1 MHTEKLAAID
11 IGSNAVR
18 ILFAHVHESKTLGT
32 HFHKNA
38 LVRVPIRLGA
48 DVFEHGYVKKKNIKR
63 LTKAMKAFKLLMKV
77 HQVTDYR
84 ACATSALRE
93 ATNQQAIVEEVLA
106 KSGIR
111 IDVISGKKEASL
123 ISRTKV
129 FDFLD
134 AEKTYLYVDV
144 GGGSTELSFFENA
157 ERTLSQSFKIGTVR
171 HLKKQQMDWE
181 TLDAWIQDN
190 KPSGAKIVLLGSG
203 GNINKLFKLAHVK
216 DGKPISMLK
225 LQQIYQSLNQMSY
238 DERIVKYGLN
248 PDRADVILPAA
259 EIYLRTM
266 QAADARQIFVPRFGL
281 ADGIVKDMYDQRISR
296 VSSPEFPNVR

>member
-1 MHTEKLAAID
+1 M
-11 IGSNAVR
+11 
-18 ILFAHVHESKTLGT
+18 
-32 HFHKNA
+32 
-38 LVRVPIRLGA
+38 
-48 DVFEHGYVKKKNIKR
+48 
-63 LTKAMKAFKLLMKV
+63 
-77 HQVTDYR
+77 
-84 ACATSALRE
+84 
-93 ATNQQAIVEEVLA
+93 
-106 KSGIR
+106 
-111 IDVISGKKEASL
+111 
-123 ISRTKV
+123 

-190 KPSGAKIVLLGSG
+190 KPSGVKIVLLGSG
-203 GNINKLFKLAHVK
+203 GNINKLFKLAHIK

-266 QAADARQIFVPRFGL
+266 QAADAKQIFVPRFGL
-281 ADGIVKDMYDQRISR
+281 ADGIVKDMYAQRINR